1 MKRILAVGPVAMMVL
16 ASAVAVVAAPTPAR
30 ADDCITV
37 DMAVQLNQ
45 YPLMPDLARRF
56 NGSDDAQVDGRCI
69 HVSVSPKSSGAAATL
84 LEQGWPNPAQ
94 NGPKPVVWSP
104 AANSWRLILNQ
115 RLTDAGRPEMAP
127 EGTPE
132 MVSPLVI
139 AMPKEMATALGWPD
153 TAIGYSDILA
163 LATDPAGWG
172 AKNQPWGLFKLGKT
186 NPNYSTSGLSS
197 LIAEYYAFAG
207 TTTHSHWKTSTT
219 PTVGRRRATSNRPSC
234 TTATPR

>member
-1 MKRILAVGPVAMMVL
+1 MPVRSSRRSYPMKRILAVGPVALMVL
-16 ASAVAVVAAPTPAR
+16 ASTIAVVSAPTPAR

-45 YPLMPDLARRF
+45 YPLMPELARRF
-56 NGSDDAQVDGRCI
+56 NGSDDAQVAGRCI
-69 HVSVSPKSSGAAATL
+69 HVSGSSKSSGAATTL
-84 LEQGWPNPAQ
+84 LEEGWPNPAQ

-115 RLTDAGRPEMAP
+115 RLADAGRREMAP
-127 EGTPE
+127 AGTPE

-139 AMPKEMATALGWPD
+139 AMPEEMATALGWPG
-153 TAIGYSDILA
+153 TPIGYSDILA

-172 AKNQPWGLFKLGKT
+172 AKNEPWGAFKLGKT

-197 LIAEYYAFAG
+197 
-207 TTTHSHWKTSTT
+207 
-219 PTVGRRRATSNRPSC
+219 
-234 TTATPR
+234 